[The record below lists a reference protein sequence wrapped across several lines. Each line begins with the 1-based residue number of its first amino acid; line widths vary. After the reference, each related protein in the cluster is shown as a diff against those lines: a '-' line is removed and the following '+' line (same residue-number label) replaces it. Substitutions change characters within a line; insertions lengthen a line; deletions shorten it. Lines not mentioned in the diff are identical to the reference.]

1 VTPYV
6 PEHGE
11 PQATGFFTVWDDPNL
26 IGWFLDNELRWGW
39 DWLSPK
45 TLLQDYLA
53 MNPGLVLTR
62 RIDFKLCTWK
72 QGGSL

>member
-6 PEHGE
+6 PEHGK

-53 MNPGLVLTR
+53 M
-62 RIDFKLCTWK
+62 
-72 QGGSL
+72 